1 MRNIM
6 ESDVD
11 LFGQTTTIKPD
22 SVVAQRFIEMPFS
35 ILDTKSGRWNDR
47 KRAWKNSGIDS
58 ELGRDVNANEMTDGV
73 AMNIPKMQGFGYD
86 KQGNKKEDDGKESPA
101 SIFDPVVCEL
111 MYTWFSKIGSQIVD
125 PFAGGS
131 VRGVVAGS
139 LDRKYYGI
147 DLRPE
152 QITANRQQVI
162 DLIPNADVQY
172 DTGDTNAVIH
182 KAPDADFI
190 FSCPPYGPLE
200 IYSDKPDD
208 LSNMTPEQFDEVY
221 ASIIKKSCDKLKDNR
236 FACFVVGDY
245 RGKDGNYTIFT
256 GKTVQAFLDAGL
268 KLYNEAILATPI
280 GTAMLRAG
288 KQFDAKRKLVKTHQN
303 VYVFL
308 KGDAR
313 LASNY
318 VMDKGE

>member
-1 MRNIM
+1 M
-6 ESDVD
+6 ETDVD
-11 LFGQTTTIKPD
+11 LFGETTTIKPD
-22 SVVAQRFIEMPFS
+22 SVVAQRFIEMPFT

-73 AMNIPKMQGFGYD
+73 EMNIPKMQGFAYNKDGT
-86 KQGNKKEDDGKESPA
+86 KKEDDGKASPA

-111 MYTWFSKIGSQIVD
+111 MYTWFSKAGSQIVD
-125 PFAGGS
+125 CFAGGS

-139 LDRKYYGI
+139 LDRSYHGI

-152 QITANRQQVI
+152 QVKANEQQVK
-162 DLIPNADVQY
+162 DLIPNANVTY
-172 DTGDTNAVIH
+172 ECGDANVAIANA
-182 KAPDADFI
+182 PMADFI
-190 FSCPPYGPLE
+190 FSCPPYGDLE
-200 IYSDKPDD
+200 VYSDKPDD
-208 LSNMTPEQFDEVY
+208 LSTMTQEQFDKVY
-221 ASIIKKSCDKLKDNR
+221 ASIIKKTCDKLKDDR

-245 RGKDGNYTIFT
+245 RDKDGNYTNFT

-303 VYVFL
+303 IYVFL

-313 LASNY
+313 KASDY
-318 VMDKGE
+318 VMDK

>member
-1 MRNIM
+1 MQT
-6 ESDVD
+6 DVD
-11 LFGQTTTIKPD
+11 LFGETQTLKPD

-35 ILDTKSGRWNDR
+35 VLDSKSGRWNDR

-73 AMNIPKMQGFGYD
+73 EMKIPKMQGFGY
-86 KQGNKKEDDGKESPA
+86 NKDGTKVEDDGKESPA

-111 MYTWFSKIGSQIVD
+111 AYTWFSKVGSQVVD
-125 PFAGGS
+125 PFSGGS

-152 QITANRQQVI
+152 QVKANEQQVK
-162 DLIPNADVQY
+162 DLIPDADVKY
-172 DTGDTNAVIH
+172 AVGDANVAITNA
-182 KAPDADFI
+182 PMADFI
-190 FSCPPYGPLE
+190 FSCPPYGDLE
-200 IYSDKPDD
+200 VYSDKPDD
-208 LSNMTPEQFDEVY
+208 LSNMTVEQFDEVY
-221 ASIIKKSCDKLKDNR
+221 ASIIKKSCDKLKDDR

-245 RGKDGNYTIFT
+245 RDKQGNYTNFT

-268 KLYNEAILATPI
+268 TLYNEAVLLTPI

-313 LASNY
+313 KASNY
-318 VMDKGE
+318 VMDK

>member
-1 MRNIM
+1 M

-11 LFGQTTTIKPD
+11 LFGETTTVKPD
-22 SVVAQRFIEMPFS
+22 SVVAQRFIEMPFT

-47 KRAWKNSGIDS
+47 KRAWKQSGIDS

-73 AMNIPKMQGFGYD
+73 EMKIPKMQGFSY
-86 KQGNKKEDDGKESPA
+86 NKDGTKKADDGKESPA

-111 MYTWFSKIGSQIVD
+111 MYTWFSKVGSHILD
-125 PFAGGS
+125 PFSGGS

-139 LDRKYYGI
+139 LERSYEGI
-147 DLRPE
+147 ELRPE
-152 QITANRQQVI
+152 QVAANRKQVT
-162 DLIPNADVQY
+162 DLIPNADVTY
-172 DTGDTNAVIH
+172 ICGDTNVEVKNA
-182 KAPDADFI
+182 KEADFM

-200 IYSDKPDD
+200 VYSDRPDD
-208 LSNMTPEQFDEVY
+208 LSTMSPEEFDKVY
-221 ASIIKKSCDKLKDNR
+221 ANIIKQSCDRLKDDR

-245 RGKDGNYTIFT
+245 RDKDGNYTNFT

-303 VYVFL
+303 IYVFL

-313 LASNY
+313 IASNY
-318 VMDKGE
+318 VMDK

>member
-1 MRNIM
+1 MQT
-6 ESDVD
+6 DVD
-11 LFGQTTTIKPD
+11 LFGETHTLKPD

-35 ILDTKSGRWNDR
+35 VLDSKSGRWNDR

-73 AMNIPKMQGFGYD
+73 VMNIPKMQGFGYNKD
-86 KQGNKKEDDGKESPA
+86 GSKKEADGKESPA

-111 MYTWFSKIGSQIVD
+111 AYTWFSKVGSQVVD
-125 PFAGGS
+125 PFSGGS

-139 LDRKYYGI
+139 LDRSYHGI

-152 QITANRQQVI
+152 QVKANEQQVK
-162 DLIPNADVQY
+162 DLIPNANVTY
-172 DTGDTNAVIH
+172 ECGDANVAIANA
-182 KAPDADFI
+182 PMADFI
-190 FSCPPYGPLE
+190 FSCPPYGDLE
-200 IYSDKPDD
+200 VYSDKPDD
-208 LSNMTPEQFDEVY
+208 LSTMTQEQFDKVY
-221 ASIIKKSCDKLKDNR
+221 ASIIKKTCDKLKDDR

-245 RGKDGNYTIFT
+245 RDKDGNYTNFT

-303 VYVFL
+303 IYVFL

-313 LASNY
+313 KASDY
-318 VMDKGE
+318 VMDK

>member
-1 MRNIM
+1 
-6 ESDVD
+6 V
-11 LFGQTTTIKPD
+11 L
-22 SVVAQRFIEMPFS
+22 
-35 ILDTKSGRWNDR
+35 
-47 KRAWKNSGIDS
+47 
-58 ELGRDVNANEMTDGV
+58 
-73 AMNIPKMQGFGYD
+73 
-86 KQGNKKEDDGKESPA
+86 
-101 SIFDPVVCEL
+101 CEL
-111 MYTWFSKIGSQIVD
+111 AYTWFSKAGSQVVD
-125 PFAGGS
+125 CFAGGS

-147 DLRPE
+147 DLREE
-152 QITANRQQVI
+152 QIKANVQQAK

-172 DTGDTNAVIH
+172 VCGDSNALI
-182 KAPDADFI
+182 KNAPDADFI
-190 FSCPPYGPLE
+190 FSCPPYGDLE
-200 IYSDKPDD
+200 VYSDKEDD
-208 LSNMTPEQFDEVY
+208 LSNMPDDEFDKVY
-221 ASIIKKSCDKLKDNR
+221 ANIIKQTCDRLKDDR

-245 RGKDGNYTIFT
+245 RDKDGNYTNFT

-313 LASNY
+313 KASNY
-318 VMDKGE
+318 VMDK